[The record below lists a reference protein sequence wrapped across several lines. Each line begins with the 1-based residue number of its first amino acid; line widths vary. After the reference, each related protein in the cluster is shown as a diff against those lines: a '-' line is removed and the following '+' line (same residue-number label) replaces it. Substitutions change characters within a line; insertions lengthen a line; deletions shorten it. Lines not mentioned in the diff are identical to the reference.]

1 MIVNVFLDKSDRLCI
16 IDPKSLQA
24 PPELFFF
31 PIACQNEGLVISSA
45 SSASSAV
52 QSANLVLQ
60 WAEVRRQKG
69 HDVHDVDTIEIRKIQ
84 SLITE

>member
-1 MIVNVFLDKSDRLCI
+1 MIVNFFLDKSDRLCI

-45 SSASSAV
+45 SSAV

-69 HDVHDVDTIEIRKIQ
+69 HGVHDVDTI
-84 SLITE
+84 